1 MATARDM
8 AQFKLRLKQTM
19 GDYLY
24 GPFEGY
30 YQRELEAIIE
40 QNDSIIY
47 GADRRSWIFTYKAV
61 RYCQV
66 RFNRPPQNIAR
77 LCPSLHLRMDS
88 LLDEKLRIER
98 DEKPLVMGYV
108 MRVLNSSADV
118 ATVMQAFPSSLKPPI
133 EESLTAS
140 GLAIPTRG
148 TDEAGHSV
156 HASDA
161 CIAAVKMRLM
171 TNLLLATR

>member
-8 AQFKLRLKQTM
+8 AQFKTRLKQAM
-19 GDYLY
+19 GSYLY

-30 YQRELEAIIE
+30 YQRELETIIE
-40 QNDSIIY
+40 QNDVIVY
-47 GADRRSWIFTYKAV
+47 GDRRSWIFTYKAV

-66 RFNRPPQNIAR
+66 RFNRPPQNVAR

-108 MRVLNSSADV
+108 MRVLNSSGNPAE
-118 ATVMQAFPSSLKPPI
+118 VMQAFPSSLKPPI
-133 EESLTAS
+133 EESLVAS
-140 GLAIPTRG
+140 GLDIPTRG